1 MLIAHVTLL
10 PGLPGGKIHLAVSL
24 LSMKSLRLI
33 VPFTFLPFRFDLT
46 RPFQPWV
53 SGAAFKVGLE
63 LLHVR
68 NLQWFA

>member
-1 MLIAHVTLL
+1 
-10 PGLPGGKIHLAVSL
+10 
-24 LSMKSLRLI
+24 MKSLRLI